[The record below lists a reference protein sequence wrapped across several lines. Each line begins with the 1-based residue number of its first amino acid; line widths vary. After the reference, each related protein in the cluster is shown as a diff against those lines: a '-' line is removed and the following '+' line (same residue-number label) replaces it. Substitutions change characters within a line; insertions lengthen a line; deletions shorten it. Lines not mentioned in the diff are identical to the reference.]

1 MLTIT
6 NQAHP
11 LWLLPQ
17 EPSFTSTY
25 QAHLPKCLNC
35 RRLLCACEIS
45 RRVVSSSRFNSLPCR
60 GNKTDARPLLTQ
72 KQFTEISDH
81 ELGAPNKIYRGL
93 HPSGPAAALI
103 RLKCWH
109 NYKFLPYH
117 ELLQWKGRLW
127 GPPLPVGEISTWRE
141 LGRTIWTY
149 EDGGYGHTRELSCD
163 LIILVKT
170 GTFIWDQNVRKITHF

>member
-1 MLTIT
+1 MHQRP
-6 NQAHP
+6 N
-11 LWLLPQ
+11 
-17 EPSFTSTY
+17 FTSTY
-25 QAHLPKCLNC
+25 C
-35 RRLLCACEIS
+35 RFRLIYHSVLLVGDFSVTVKFREGSFPALSSTRSHAEGT
-45 RRVVSSSRFNSLPCR
+45 RRMRGRSWHKNSLQR
-60 GNKTDARPLLTQ
+60 FLITNSAHRIKSTAGYIHR
-72 KQFTEISDH
+72 
-81 ELGAPNKIYRGL
+81 
-93 HPSGPAAALI
+93 GPAAALI